1 MKIFVASTGR
11 AGTLFVSEVFRS
23 LTGIPS
29 FHEIQPYCIGK
40 VCEEINNHVRLSKS
54 TKQFLHEKVAQVKN
68 YSKAGNY
75 MESSSMF
82 IKSYAELMLDSFDD
96 VYCIYLYR
104 NPLEVLQ
111 SWANKCEQKELDWF
125 LQSHWPK
132 NIFSTEKKLPFYENV
147 LWQCFEVRERYY
159 SLKYRFK
166 KTYELDFRD
175 LNNLLIWKKIFK
187 HFGIKAKK
195 VDRLPRLKKNELPA
209 DRHKTFDKILA
220 EWDKPG
226 RIVGIENKT
235 ELMDYIDL
243 AKKATNKVGI

>member
-1 MKIFVASTGR
+1 MKVFVASTGR
-11 AGTLFVSEVFRS
+11 VGTLFVSEVFRN
-23 LTGIPS
+23 LTDLPS

-40 VCEEINNHVRLSKS
+40 VCEEVNSHVRLSKL

-68 YSKAGNY
+68 YSQNGNY
-75 MESSSMF
+75 MESSPMF

-96 VYCIYLYR
+96 IYCIYLFR
-104 NPLEVLQ
+104 NPLEVLL

-132 NIFSTEKKLPFYENV
+132 NILKTENKLSFFENV
-147 LWQCFEVRERYY
+147 LWQCLEVRERYY
-159 SLKYRFK
+159 NLKKYFK

-195 VDRLPRLKKNELPA
+195 VDKLPMLKKNELPA
-209 DRHKTFDKILA
+209 DRYKTFNKICR
-220 EWDKPG
+220 EWDILG
-226 RIVGIENKT
+226 HTVGMENRV

-243 AKKATNKVGI
+243 AKKATNKVGT